1 MTNTKINERIKEM
14 PLEEVMGERF
24 GRYSKYIIQ
33 ERALPDIRDGLKPVQ
48 RRILYA
54 MYKDGNTF
62 DKAYKKAAKAVGN
75 VMGNFHPHGDSS
87 IYGALVHLSQDW
99 KMRQTLIEMHGNN
112 GSMDGDGPAAMR
124 YTESRLSKISN
135 LLLKDIDKD
144 TVQMVLNFDDTEY
157 EPTVLPAHFPNLL
170 VNGSTGISAGY
181 ATEIPPHNL
190 SEVLDALIYLIKHP
204 DAKIDELMT
213 YIKGPDFP
221 TGGLIIGNQGIKDAY
236 ETGRGRIQV
245 RAKTKIK
252 VTKGQKPQIVITE
265 IPFGVN
271 KAMLVKKIDE
281 IRLNKDVDGIT
292 EVRDETDRHGLSI
305 VIELKKEVDSENI
318 LNYLFKS
325 TDLQISYNFNMVAI
339 DHMAPVQLGLKRILS
354 SYLEHK
360 KSVVLKRTHFDLV
373 KSKQR
378 LEIVEGLIYALNILD
393 QVIKTIRASKDKKD
407 AKVNLMNNYSFTEKQ
422 AEAIV
427 SLQLY
432 RLTNTDVNQLLS
444 EKKQLEANILDYLD
458 IINNKNRLEAI
469 VSLQLYRLTNTDVN
483 QLLSEKKQLEANILD
498 YLDIINNK
506 NRLEAV
512 IVKEF
517 EDVKKE
523 FGSARRTQIVEQYKK
538 IEIDEKALLSEEDVR
553 VLVSANGY
561 LKRSSL
567 RSYQSTDSADNGL
580 PSGDEVI
587 FDKTVSTLSN
597 LYIFTNKGNLI
608 YRPVYELVDTK
619 WRETGQHLS
628 QEIVLT
634 NDERIISV
642 FDINNLN
649 SDLTFLITTND
660 GYIKQVALSDL
671 QPTRTYKSRAIMVIK
686 LKDDHSNVL
695 MVEQLKSG
703 SDNEILLVTNS
714 AYALRFDV
722 NEVPLVGPRAAG
734 VKSINLKNDDDY
746 VVSAIT
752 FDPECLNSL
761 KLGIVTQRG
770 AFKQL
775 QVDLVN
781 KFTRAKRG
789 SMILREL
796 KTKPHRIVA
805 ALIYTQN
812 HDINIKTSSDRTIK
826 IRTNDYP
833 VGDRYSNGSFV
844 VDTISDG
851 VPVAL
856 KLGMPLAEELGH
868 DVSDLFD

>member
-252 VTKGQKPQIVITE
+252 VTKGQKTQIVITE

-422 AEAIV
+422 A
-427 SLQLY
+427 
-432 RLTNTDVNQLLS
+432 
-444 EKKQLEANILDYLD
+444 
-458 IINNKNRLEAI
+458 EAI

-695 MVEQLKSG
+695 MVEQLKSD
-703 SDNEILLVTNS
+703 SDNEILLVTNN

-752 FDPECLNSL
+752 FDPKCLNSL